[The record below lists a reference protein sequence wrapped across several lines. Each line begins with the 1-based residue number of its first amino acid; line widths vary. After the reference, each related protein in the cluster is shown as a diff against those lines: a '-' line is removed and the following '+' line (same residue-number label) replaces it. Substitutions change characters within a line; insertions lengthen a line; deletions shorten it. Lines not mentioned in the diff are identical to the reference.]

1 MAVKRGV
8 ESFDSYE
15 LVAVLCKIIGL
26 NKGLVLGTIRQCGY
40 VMHSDSVPLFGIGLA
55 IARGD
60 TLNFHTHGKA
70 NCLMMRPGDEGGLEN
85 FAMS

>member
-1 MAVKRGV
+1 
-8 ESFDSYE
+8 
-15 LVAVLCKIIGL
+15 
-26 NKGLVLGTIRQCGY
+26 
-40 VMHSDSVPLFGIGLA
+40 MHSDFVPFFGIGLA

-60 TLNFHTHGKA
+60 TLNFHSHGKA